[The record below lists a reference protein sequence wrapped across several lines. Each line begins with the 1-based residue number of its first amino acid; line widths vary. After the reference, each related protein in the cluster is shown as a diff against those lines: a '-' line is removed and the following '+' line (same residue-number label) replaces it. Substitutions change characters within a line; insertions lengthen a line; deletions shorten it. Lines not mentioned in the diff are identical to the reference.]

1 MASKLH
7 SIITDDME
15 HCLICGHYEVAIHH
29 VFYGTANRKMSDQY
43 ALIVPL
49 CERHHTGS
57 EGVHRFRRTDLKLK
71 QMGQQAFENHYGS
84 REVFIRTFGRNYL
97 D

>member
-1 MASKLH
+1 MAKKLH
-7 SIITDDME
+7 SIITEDIE
-15 HCLICGHYEVAIHH
+15 HCLICGHPEVAIHH

-49 CERHHTGS
+49 CERHHTGA
-57 EGVHRFRRTDLKLK
+57 EGVHRFREKDLALK
-71 QMGQQAFENHYGS
+71 QKGQRAFENHYGS

>member
-15 HCLICGHYEVAIHH
+15 HCMICGSPYVQIHH
-29 VFYGTANRKMSDQY
+29 VFFGTANRKMSDQY

-49 CERHHTGS
+49 CESHHTGA
-57 EGVHRFRRTDLKLK
+57 EGVHRFRNTDLKLK

-84 REVFIRTFGRNYL
+84 REVFIKTFGRNYL